1 MRTQVIVFR
10 QNQFS
15 KMMVVGH
22 HHYLVFLS
30 FVCSGIA
37 FALNGNHQNMQND
50 VECPKNWTKIGT
62 GCYLFAIPEILSTD
76 NSCKLDGKIF
86 WHCIFKVVVQLHL
99 KEITIFKISWDFFSF
114 SKGAQKKK
122 P

>member
-1 MRTQVIVFR
+1 MLVT
-10 QNQFS
+10 
-15 KMMVVGH
+15 H
-22 HHYLVFLS
+22 HYYLVFLS

-62 GCYLFAIPEILSTD
+62 GCYLFAIPEILATD
-76 NSCKLDGKIF
+76 NACKLDGKIF

>member
-1 MRTQVIVFR
+1 
-10 QNQFS
+10 
-15 KMMVVGH
+15 MVVGH
-22 HHYLVFLS
+22 YHYLVFLS

-62 GCYLFAIPEILSTD
+62 GCYLFAIPEILATD
-76 NSCKLDGKIF
+76 NACKLDGKIF
-86 WHCIFKVVVQLHL
+86 WHCIFKSGS
-99 KEITIFKISWDFFSF
+99 TIAFERNYKFYNFLGFFFSF

>member
-1 MRTQVIVFR
+1 MLSIDKFYYGHFVVCTQLIVFR

-37 FALNGNHQNMQND
+37 FALTGNHQSMQND

-62 GCYLFAIPEILSTD
+62 GCYLFAIPEILATD
-76 NSCKLDGKIF
+76 NACKLDGKIF
-86 WHCIFKVVVQLHL
+86 ILHHL
-99 KEITIFKISWDFFSF
+99 K
-114 SKGAQKKK
+114 
-122 P
+122 